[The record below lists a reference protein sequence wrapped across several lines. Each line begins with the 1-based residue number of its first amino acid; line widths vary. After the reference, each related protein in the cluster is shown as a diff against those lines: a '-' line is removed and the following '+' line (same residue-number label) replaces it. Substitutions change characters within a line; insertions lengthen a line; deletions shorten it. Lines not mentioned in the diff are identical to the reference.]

1 MIAMANV
8 FNTITANI
16 LTRKRDFAVL
26 KSTGMSDK
34 VINKMLVYECITYGT
49 KSVVYGMILAG
60 MSVSSLAWVI
70 YEEKSA
76 QMNNNALLGFLTCLN
91 EAIPWKVM
99 IGSIVLVYIVVF
111 ISAFY
116 ALKRVKK
123 NNIIETLKNDL
134 I

>member
-1 MIAMANV
+1 
-8 FNTITANI
+8 
-16 LTRKRDFAVL
+16 
-26 KSTGMSDK
+26 
-34 VINKMLVYECITYGT
+34 
-49 KSVVYGMILAG
+49 
-60 MSVSSLAWVI
+60 
-70 YEEKSA
+70 
-76 QMNNNALLGFLTCLN
+76 MNNNALLGFLTCLN